1 MSGRKQDLEVMI
13 TELSWCLSIT
23 GSVGQHP
30 GGTSRERE
38 EPTVAEIEH

>member
-23 GSVGQHP
+23 GSVGQHL
-30 GGTSRERE
+30 GGTSREIE